1 VFTKQTSATS
11 SLSSAVGFR
20 RAIAQEE
27 GAVMKGGPQTAL
39 ALGVGYV
46 LGRRR
51 KMRMTTVL
59 AVAAATGGLGG
70 LGGAALRRGLKMA
83 GSSELLGRFT
93 PQLGELADTVRDD
106 LMDAG
111 KAAATAAVTNR
122 LESLT
127 DSLHER
133 ADLVRDPGAAAGRA
147 GRAVRDGQEEA
158 TQQVRRRGRPAA
170 GDDGAD
176 MTGDEDGDEE
186 TGAEDGSDEPEA
198 DEEATASRRTRSPVT
213 RSSRSSASRT
223 ARPGRSTATRSG
235 RSAAAQSGRSAVT
248 RSGRS
253 AVTRSSRSSATRSER

>member
-1 VFTKQTSATS
+1 M
-11 SLSSAVGFR
+11 R
-20 RAIAQEE
+20 
-27 GAVMKGGPQTAL
+27 GGTQTAL

-59 AVAAATGGLGG
+59 AAAAATGGLGG
-70 LGGAALRRGLKMA
+70 LGSAALRRGLKMA
-83 GSSELLGRFT
+83 GSSDLLGRFG

-133 ADLVRDPGAAAGRA
+133 ADLVRDPGAAADGA
-147 GRAVRDGQEEA
+147 GRAVRGGKEEA
-158 TQQVRRRGRPAA
+158 TRRVRRGRPAA
-170 GDDGAD
+170 RDDGAD

-186 TGAEDGSDEPEA
+186 TRADEDGSDEPAA
-198 DEEATASRRTRSPVT
+198 DEEGTASRRTRSPVT
-213 RSSRSSASRT
+213 RSSRSGTSRT
-223 ARPGRSTATRSG
+223 ARSG
-235 RSAAAQSGRSAVT
+235 RSAAA

-253 AVTRSSRSSATRSER
+253 AATRSSRSSATRSGR

>member
-83 GSSELLGRFT
+83 GSSELLGR
-93 PQLGELADTVRDD
+93 LGELADTVRDD